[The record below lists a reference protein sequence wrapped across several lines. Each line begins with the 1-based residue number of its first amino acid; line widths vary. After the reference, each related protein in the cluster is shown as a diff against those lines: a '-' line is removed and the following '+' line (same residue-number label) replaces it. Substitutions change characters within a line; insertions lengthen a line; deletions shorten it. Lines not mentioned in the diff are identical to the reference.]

1 VRDSAQRLLLALAGT
16 VTGAPSPPELAAA
29 PGFGLPGVTG
39 AERPRGPW
47 DAIATTRAPELP
59 VDRVTFVA
67 LADGTLVVDD
77 DVPDGS
83 LAPLAEAIEAEIAPP
98 YEAAAVR
105 DDEGVWAV
113 AAHDVLIAAA
123 GPGEEETVEL
133 ARVGGETTVKV
144 DGGEATAGSAPPGL
158 LALLDEAEGDAALTA
173 ERLDE
178 TTWVA
183 ERWAL

>member
-1 VRDSAQRLLLALAGT
+1 VRDSARRLLLALSGT
-16 VTGAPSPPELAAA
+16 VTGAPSPPDVEGA

-47 DAIATTRAPELP
+47 DAIATARAPELP

-83 LAPLAEAIEAEIAPP
+83 LTPLAEAIEADVPPP

-105 DDEGVWAV
+105 DDEGVWAI
-113 AAHDVLIAAA
+113 AAHGVLIAA
-123 GPGEEETVEL
+123 GEPGEEETVEL
-133 ARVGGETTVKV
+133 ARVGGETTVRI
-144 DGGEATAGSAPPGL
+144 DGTEAPIASAPGGL
-158 LALLDEAEGDAALTA
+158 RALLDEADGDTALTA

>member
-1 VRDSAQRLLLALAGT
+1 VRDSARRLLEALTGT
-16 VTGAPSPPELAAA
+16 VTGAPSPPEVEGA
-29 PGFGLPGVTG
+29 PGFGLPGLTG

-47 DAIATTRAPELP
+47 DAIATARAPELP

-67 LADGTLVVDD
+67 LADSTLVVDG

-83 LAPLAEAIEAEIAPP
+83 LTPLAEAIEAELAPP

-105 DDEGVWAV
+105 DEEGVWAV
-113 AAHDVLIAAA
+113 AAHSVLIAAA
-123 GPGEEETVEL
+123 EAGGDETVEL
-133 ARVGGETTVKV
+133 ARVGDELTVKV
-144 DGGEATAGSAPPGL
+144 DGVDVPAGSAPRGL
-158 LALLDEAEGDAALTA
+158 LELLDADDGDAALTA